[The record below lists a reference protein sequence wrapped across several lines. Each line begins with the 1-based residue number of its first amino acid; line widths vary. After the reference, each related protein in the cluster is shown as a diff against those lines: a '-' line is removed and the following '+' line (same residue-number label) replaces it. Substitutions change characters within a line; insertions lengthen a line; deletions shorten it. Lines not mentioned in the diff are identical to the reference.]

1 MIDNVILTVTDVNR
15 YIKTLLDYDELLSNL
30 KVEGEVSNYKRHS
43 SGHLYFSIKDN
54 KGKINCVM
62 FRSDTYSLDF
72 EPMDGMKVIIEG
84 NVSVFEKNGN
94 YQLYVRSMKKKGI
107 GRLYEEYN
115 KLLEE
120 LKLKGYFDSDKK
132 KPIPKFVNKV
142 AVVTSKTGA
151 AIRDIISVIK
161 RRNKNIE
168 IIVCPVLVQGQG
180 SGEDVAQMIYNI
192 NRLNLADVIITG
204 RGGGSIE
211 ELWAFNERVV
221 AQAVYDSKIPVV
233 SAVGHETDFTICD
246 FVADFRAPTPS
257 VAGEI
262 VSEPLDNI
270 LLSIDK
276 FEKNIANSL
285 LNLINVYKQRIDNV
299 INKPVIKRPNA
310 YIENIEQYVDSLKDS
325 IDISYI
331 NKINLQKQKLDSLE
345 KLIKSLSIESI
356 LDRGFVVVEKENQ
369 VITSIN
375 DVNINN
381 KIKIRMKDGNLISAV
396 EEIEGEENEQ

>member
-375 DVNINN
+375 DVNIND

-396 EEIEGEENEQ
+396 EEIEGEETEQ

>member
-62 FRSDTYSLDF
+62 FRADTYSLDF
-72 EPMDGMKVIIEG
+72 EPKDGMKVIIEG

-120 LKLKGYFDSDKK
+120 LKAKGYFDNSIKE
-132 KPIPKFVNKV
+132 PIPRFISRV

-151 AIRDIISVIK
+151 AVRDIISVIK

-168 IIVCPVLVQGQG
+168 IIVCPVLVQGEG
-180 SGEDVAQMIYNI
+180 SGEDVAQMIYDI

-270 LLSIDK
+270 IFTIDEYERK
-276 FEKNIANSL
+276 ATNSL
-285 LNLINVYKQRIDNV
+285 NNLIDSYKQRIENV

-310 YIENIEQYVDSLKDS
+310 YIENMEQYVDNLKDS
-325 IDISYI
+325 IDLSFG
-331 NKINLQKQKLDSLE
+331 NKISFNKQKLNSLE
-345 KLIKSLSIESI
+345 KLIKTLSVESI
-356 LDRGFVVVEKENQ
+356 IDRGFAIVEKDDN
-369 VITSIN
+369 VITSVSEANIN
-375 DVNINN
+375 DI
-381 KIKIRMKDGNLISAV
+381 IKIRMKDGKFISTINS
-396 EEIEGEENEQ
+396 IEGENNE

>member
-1 MIDNVILTVTDVNR
+1 MINNVILTVTDVNR

-120 LKLKGYFDSDKK
+120 LKSKGYFDSDKK

-345 KLIKSLSIESI
+345 KLIKSLSIENI
-356 LDRGFVVVEKENQ
+356 LDRGFAVVEKENQ

-375 DVNINN
+375 DVKIND
-381 KIKIRMKDGNLISAV
+381 KIKIRMKDGNLISAI

>member
-375 DVNINN
+375 DVNIND
-381 KIKIRMKDGNLISAV
+381 KIKIRMKAGNLISAV

>member
-221 AQAVYDSKIPVV
+221 VQAVYDSKIPVV

-257 VAGEI
+257 VGGEI

-356 LDRGFVVVEKENQ
+356 LDRGFAVVEKENQ

-375 DVNINN
+375 DVNIND

>member
-1 MIDNVILTVTDVNR
+1 MINNVILTVTDVNR

-120 LKLKGYFDSDKK
+120 LKSKGYFDSEKK

-262 VSEPLDNI
+262 VSEPLDDI

-345 KLIKSLSIESI
+345 KLIKSLSIENI
-356 LDRGFVVVEKENQ
+356 LDRGFAVVEKENQ

-375 DVNINN
+375 DVKIND
-381 KIKIRMKDGNLISAV
+381 KIKIRMKDGNLISAI

>member
-120 LKLKGYFDSDKK
+120 LKSKGYFDLEKK

-262 VSEPLDNI
+262 VSEPLDDI

-345 KLIKSLSIESI
+345 KLIKSLSIENI
-356 LDRGFVVVEKENQ
+356 LDRGFAVVEKENQ

-375 DVNINN
+375 DVKIND
-381 KIKIRMKDGNLISAV
+381 KIKIRMKDGNLISAI

>member
-1 MIDNVILTVTDVNR
+1 MINNVILTVTDVNR

-120 LKLKGYFDSDKK
+120 LKSKGYFDSDKK

-262 VSEPLDNI
+262 VSEPLDDI

-345 KLIKSLSIESI
+345 KLIKSLSIENI
-356 LDRGFVVVEKENQ
+356 LDRGFAVVEKENQ

-375 DVNINN
+375 DVKIND
-381 KIKIRMKDGNLISAV
+381 KIKIRMKDGNLISAI